1 MRASVQKV
9 EKKDFSWL
17 IILLLIILPIILEF
31 VIGEKLFNASHESII
46 SAQKFMYNSFGLKL
60 YEYKEIMIED
70 KDNVIN
76 KTSNIYIF
84 DSFLEENDD
93 KKGSTK
99 DILTSE
105 IIHFIN
111 SNGFYLII
119 CAILCNFINI
129 YKIFILSMSIFSS
142 NYVCSTLSYIYQSPK
157 PYMAFYKIKS
167 AVIFNEWASPNTQI
181 VVLISFSLCLYQA
194 LTKNKVMEKKLWA
207 KIVLI
212 LLLVIYCFI
221 DIFLL
226 FASGNCTYNHIIISV
241 FMAISIFLIFF
252 YRLKIDLNK
261 SKQFYDFIK
270 FKMLYYLVI
279 NALLFAFQ
287 ILLCMFIIDER
298 DTTFYRE
305 HGLEQISLMPK
316 NDFSEKLLKYR
327 NKFFLNNGNLC
338 NCFCFLMNIVAFL
351 SLKIDLSFIYQ
362 NNYNSWSEG
371 NFEKPKLESINV
383 NLDSSA
389 VGEYSHIEESQW
401 NHYGAVKGLLRFII
415 LIVLTFGIY
424 ALLIWIS
431 TWSDNEAFS
440 LIFSII
446 IPMAVLVS
454 ASFYSFKAL
463 FTKIKL
469 ARQPKIKSKKLA
481 Y

>member
-1 MRASVQKV
+1 MRAFVQKV

-70 KDNVIN
+70 KDNIIN

-279 NALLFAFQ
+279 NALLFAFP
-287 ILLCMFIIDER
+287 ILLIMFMKNEGDQDYYTR
-298 DTTFYRE
+298 
-305 HGLEQISLMPK
+305 HGKEQVNRMPS
-316 NDFSEKLLKYR
+316 NDFTEKYCGYR
-327 NKFFLNNGNLC
+327 DKFYLDDGNLC
-338 NCFCFLMNIVAFL
+338 NVFCFLMNIIAFF
-351 SLKIDLSFIYQ
+351 SVKADFHFIYKD
-362 NNYNSWSEG
+362 NYNSWNER
-371 NFEKPKLESINV
+371 NFEKPKIEIV
-383 NLDSSA
+383 NLDQSNQND
-389 VGEYSHIEESQW
+389 EYSHIDESQW
-401 NHYGAVKGLLRFII
+401 NHLGACVNLIRFII
-415 LIVLTFGIY
+415 LIVIIFVFFVLI
-424 ALLIWIS
+424 IWINS
-431 TWSDNEAFS
+431 WSKSETYSFIV
-440 LIFSII
+440 LII
-446 IPMAVLVS
+446 IPMAIHVFGT
-454 ASFYSFKAL
+454 FYLYKIIL
-463 FTKIKL
+463 TKLKL
-469 ARQPKIKSKKLA
+469 TRAPKIKQKKLLD